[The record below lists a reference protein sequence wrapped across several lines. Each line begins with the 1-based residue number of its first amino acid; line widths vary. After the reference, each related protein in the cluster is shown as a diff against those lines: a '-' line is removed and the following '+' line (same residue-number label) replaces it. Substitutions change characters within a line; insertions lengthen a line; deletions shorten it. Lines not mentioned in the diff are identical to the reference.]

1 MGGKR
6 ISPVDP
12 GIVDESRAATDLV
25 LDLLGNLPSTIALSD
40 IERETVAFAA
50 RAINCLGGL
59 GRRIA
64 INVEGDDLRA
74 FSCIAQGNGVT
85 DTRPTAG
92 YHCQV
97 SFEQACHG
105 SSSHQSAH

>member
-1 MGGKR
+1 VGGKR

-64 INVEGDDLRA
+64 VNVEANDLRA
-74 FSCIAQGNGVT
+74 FSRKADGDGAA
-85 DTRPTAG
+85 DA
-92 YHCQV
+92 
-97 SFEQACHG
+97 
-105 SSSHQSAH
+105 